1 MWLTVDVFKWTDD
14 DLVLDVRCRC
24 RDLDQ
29 ASTTKTDSR
38 CPLDKRVMSA
48 ADAIRIGIDFMFMMF
63 DGSNDEVLLCIP
75 LPWHGDVGVG
85 WWVAVCS
92 TICGPDVVVAD
103 LSVRRRLCK

>member
-1 MWLTVDVFKWTDD
+1 MWLNVDVFEWNDD

-75 LPWHGDVGVG
+75 LPWHGDVG
-85 WWVAVCS
+85 WWVVVVWY
-92 TICGPDVVVAD
+92 GRPDVHDVVVVAN
-103 LSVRRRLCK
+103 LSVRR